1 MTYDPQTI
9 FNAVDA
15 NMAGYFALGGV
26 ALLFNYAY
34 FFGAIVAARRDKV
47 FTFPLFCTTLW
58 FAHDL
63 SFVLA
68 YDEWFHVYH
77 HWYVKGF
84 RAGLIPTMSIEAW
97 YIYQTWLYGKDE
109 LLPKA
114 SQGAFTGTC
123 GGGWH
128 RRVVVTQGI
137 SRRSDLRLYVWRQW
151 IDCAAIRDSAHAK
164 AWRRERTIGADLGFV
179 CRHAVL
185 LVRGRHHIFWP
196 GISHAAI
203 SHHGSDQRRRRD
215 CCGSDGLQIPE
226 SSMKKRDA
234 LRMTGALVAVPFCT
248 VML

>member
-1 MTYDPQTI
+1 MTYDPQAI

-26 ALLFNYAY
+26 ALLFNYVY
-34 FFGAIVAARRDKV
+34 FIGAIVAASRDKV

-84 RAGLIPTMSIEAW
+84 WAGLIPTMSIEAW

-114 SQGAFTGTC
+114 SQGAFTGYVLLAVAAGIVGWWSLKAFLDDPIYAYMFGASGLIAPLFVIPRMLKRGDAKGQSVLTWVSYVGMQSC
-123 GGGWH
+123 WFAGAITFFGPAFHTPQYLAMAATSVGGGI
-128 RRVVVTQGI
+128 V
-137 SRRSDLRLYVWRQW
+137 
-151 IDCAAIRDSAHAK
+151 AAVMVYRYQK
-164 AWRRERTIGADLGFV
+164 V
-179 CRHAVL
+179 
-185 LVRGRHHIFWP
+185 
-196 GISHAAI
+196 
-203 SHHGSDQRRRRD
+203 
-215 CCGSDGLQIPE
+215 
-226 SSMKKRDA
+226 SSMNQGK
-234 LRMTGALVAVPFCT
+234 LL
-248 VML
+248 